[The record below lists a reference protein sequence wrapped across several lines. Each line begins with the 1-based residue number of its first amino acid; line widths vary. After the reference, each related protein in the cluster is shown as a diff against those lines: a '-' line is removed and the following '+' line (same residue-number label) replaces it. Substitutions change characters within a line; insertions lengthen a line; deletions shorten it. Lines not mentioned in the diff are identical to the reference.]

1 MDNQLSVIG
10 HLPQTRQQAVT
21 LLAHSP
27 DRYWNSINPKCIED
41 VFDAPEVGFGTMIR
55 EMGIERVRAML
66 VIWFEPFIRFY
77 STNGTMDAEQMAD
90 TINLALEAYPHYT
103 IYDLKLFFKM
113 AKLRSFG
120 QTYGR
125 IDGDV
130 ILGWM
135 KEYDKRRDGK
145 AQEMSISQSNEY
157 KAMENKKLQNVG
169 GMFYDEY
176 LKWKKENEKAD
187 SR

>member
-1 MDNQLSVIG
+1 MDNQLSVTG
-10 HLPQTRQQAVT
+10 QLPQTRQQAVT
-21 LLAHSP
+21 LLARSP
-27 DRYWNSINPKCIED
+27 DEYWNNINPKRIDD
-41 VFDAPEVGFGTMIR
+41 VFNSPDIGFATMIR
-55 EMGIERVRAML
+55 EFGIEKVRAML

-77 STNGTMDAEQMAD
+77 STNGTMDAFQLAD
-90 TINLALEAYPHYT
+90 TINLVLEAYPHYS

-135 KEYDKRRDGK
+135 REYDKMRDNK
-145 AQEMSISQSNEY
+145 AQEISISQSNEY
-157 KAMENKKLQNVG
+157 KAMENKKSQNVG
-169 GMFYDEY
+169 GMFYEEY
-176 LKWKKENEKAD
+176 LKWKKENETK
-187 SR
+187 SNK

>member
-1 MDNQLSVIG
+1 M
-10 HLPQTRQQAVT
+10 T

-27 DRYWNSINPKCIED
+27 DIYWNNINPKCIED

-55 EMGIERVRAML
+55 EMGIEWVRAML

-90 TINLALEAYPHYT
+90 TINLVLEAYPHYT

-145 AQEMSISQSNEY
+145 AQDMSISQSNEY
-157 KAMENKKLQNVG
+157 KAMENRKSQSVG

-187 SR
+187 NR

>member
-1 MDNQLSVIG
+1 
-10 HLPQTRQQAVT
+10 
-21 LLAHSP
+21 
-27 DRYWNSINPKCIED
+27 
-41 VFDAPEVGFGTMIR
+41 
-55 EMGIERVRAML
+55 
-66 VIWFEPFIRFY
+66 
-77 STNGTMDAEQMAD
+77 MDAEQMAD
-90 TINLALEAYPHYT
+90 TINLVLEAYPHYT

-145 AQEMSISQSNEY
+145 AQDMSISQSNEY
-157 KAMENKKLQNVG
+157 KAMENRKSQSVG

-187 SR
+187 NR